1 VRVPFVTSGGLLSGV
16 VPGGAVTKSAS
27 GPLDLLSPGIESALR
42 APTALTP
49 PLDKTLVTSFL
60 RALARLVD
68 PEKNPIA
75 EVRGEPRSAAWELR
89 LFPHP
94 QRPYHVPLRGD
105 VALLAARTPDLT
117 KEFVIGVKRFCR
129 DQDITR
135 LYLYDTRLS
144 DRVVALCKVLEPHL
158 KTLVIRDHHG
168 VGEGEQAGV
177 AELREKFGSRAD
189 IRVVSKK
196 DSPTCFDLLSENE
209 GELIRGEGKA
219 LVITA
224 PLDLDSLNCIA
235 RGFGLSYQGQNNDV
249 LAIEAKD
256 RVAQR
261 AGVSPLGD
269 LILDALR
276 VGPMV
281 LKGRSSETFASLFQ
295 IAALQA
301 IHHASSSH
309 GAEKCS
315 DTPAGETLSMLATL
329 AKSAKELTLVSLLKR
344 SVVRDQVVSTGAAL
358 NVCVVDLGDEG
369 LVESAAHE
377 NMIPQRFER
386 IGVRLNL
393 AAAEVRRELRREP
406 ERLRMSTLEDVCSHL
421 IRQKE
426 LPRNI
431 FVFVRYPGEEGRQS
445 ALVRFAAF
453 GEYRHAPFAQQLPW
467 EMSRVGLGV
476 IEDESKFFEWLKA
489 PAVL

>member
-1 VRVPFVTSGGLLSGV
+1 
-16 VPGGAVTKSAS
+16 
-27 GPLDLLSPGIESALR
+27 
-42 APTALTP
+42 
-49 PLDKTLVTSFL
+49 
-60 RALARLVD
+60 
-68 PEKNPIA
+68 
-75 EVRGEPRSAAWELR
+75 
-89 LFPHP
+89 
-94 QRPYHVPLRGD
+94 
-105 VALLAARTPDLT
+105 
-117 KEFVIGVKRFCR
+117 
-129 DQDITR
+129 
-135 LYLYDTRLS
+135 
-144 DRVVALCKVLEPHL
+144 VLEPHL